1 MMLLGFHGATTQ
13 TSDIETDVRV
23 SREAGYKGLELWL
36 DKIDTYLKT
45 HTLADLKQLLD
56 SNGIAPLSI
65 NALVFVGFRG
75 GEYPQIQKRCKEICE
90 IAEYINCPMVVT
102 VPSPT
107 LDRWQLP
114 WSDVVAEYVTV
125 LRDLAGIAAPHG
137 VKLSFEFLG
146 FGWCTVRTPRGAW
159 EIVQAVD
166 RPNVGMTVDCAH
178 LYAGGGLM
186 DEIDLLDPAKIF
198 AFHLDDLEDTC
209 KEAITDF
216 TRLYPGL
223 GVIPLDEICR
233 RMAAI
238 GYDDTCSI
246 ELFQPEYWKQD
257 PLLVAQTARASALKV
272 LSPHFTLE

>member
-1 MMLLGFHGATTQ
+1 MLLGFHGATTM
-13 TSDIETDVRV
+13 TSDLETDVRV
-23 SREAGYKGLELWL
+23 AREAGYKGLELWA
-36 DKIDTYLKT
+36 DKVYKYMET
-45 HTLADLKQLLD
+45 HSLAELNALFVD
-56 SNGIAPLSI
+56 NGIAPMSL

-75 GEYPQIQKRCKEICE
+75 DEYPEVQARCKMMCE
-90 IAEYINCPMVVT
+90 IAQAIGCPMLVT

-107 LDRWQLP
+107 ETRWQLP
-114 WSDVVAEYVTV
+114 WTDVKAEYVTV
-125 LRDLAGIAAPHG
+125 LRDLAGIAAPYG

-159 EIVQAVD
+159 EIVQEVD

-178 LYAGGGLM
+178 LFAGGGLL
-186 DEIDLLDPAKIF
+186 DELDALDPMKVF

-272 LSPHFTLE
+272 LSPHFQVV